1 MTKLAANKTAVAVI
15 AGLSLAGALAGCA
28 PTAQAPSDTSKPSS
42 EPSTAP
48 STVPEAGTGTS
59 TSTYKDGEYT
69 ESGSYASPNG
79 TASGDVTVTL
89 ADDVVTAVEVVGH
102 GDNPDSK
109 HYQGEFIGG
118 IDAAVV
124 GKKIDD
130 IKVTNVAGSSLTSGG
145 FTEALDAIKADAA
158 S

>member
-28 PTAQAPSDTSKPSS
+28 PTAEAPADTSKPSS

-48 STVPEAGTGTS
+48 STTPETSTG

-69 ESGSYASPNG
+69 ESGSYQSPNG
-79 TASGDVTVTL
+79 TESVDVTLTI

-124 GKKIDD
+124 GKKLDD
-130 IKVTNVAGSSLTSGG
+130 IAVTKVAGSSLTSGG
-145 FTEALDAIKADAA
+145 FTEALDAIKVDAA

>member
-28 PTAQAPSDTSKPSS
+28 PTAEAPADTSTPSS

-48 STVPEAGTGTS
+48 STTPETS
-59 TSTYKDGEYT
+59 TETSTYKDGEYT
-69 ESGSYASPNG
+69 ESGSYQSPNG
-79 TASGDVTVTL
+79 TESVDVTLTI

-124 GKKIDD
+124 GKKLDD
-130 IKVTNVAGSSLTSGG
+130 IAVTKVAGSSLTSGG
-145 FTEALDAIKADAA
+145 FTEALDAIKVDAA

>member
-1 MTKLAANKTAVAVI
+1 MRTLDKNKTAVALLG
-15 AGLSLAGALAGCA
+15 GLALVGALAGCSTTAEPTSEATTA
-28 PTAQAPSDTSKPSS
+28 PTEESTPT
-42 EPSTAP
+42 ETTAP
-48 STVPEAGTGTS
+48 AEETS
-59 TSTYKDGEYT
+59 SSTYTDGTYT
-69 ESGSYASPNG
+69 ESGSYQTPNG
-79 TASGDVTVTL
+79 TESVDVTLTI

-124 GKKIDD
+124 GKKLDD
-130 IKVTNVAGSSLTSGG
+130 IAVTKVAGSSLTSGG
-145 FTEALDAIKADAA
+145 FTEALDAIKVDAA

>member
-28 PTAQAPSDTSKPSS
+28 PTAQAPADTSKPTS

-48 STVPEAGTGTS
+48 STAPEAGTG

-69 ESGSYASPNG
+69 ESGSYKSPNG
-79 TASGDVTVTL
+79 TESVDVTVTL

-118 IDAAVV
+118 IDAEVV

-130 IKVTNVAGSSLTSGG
+130 IKVTKVAGSSLTSGG
-145 FTEALDAIKADAA
+145 FTKALDAIKADAA